1 MRRILVTVI
10 CAFSAILLLT
20 AVAFAEEP
28 SFSFELSIDG
38 VSEVDTS
45 KGDVVTVALRLKRTD
60 CGDDFTMH
68 AMQDEV
74 AYDSAFFRLVPDG
87 TLTRD
92 GIRTADVSTA
102 DGRQAFVL
110 SFVSFDGGEV
120 WEADTLV
127 GMFQLEVIG
136 DGGAA
141 ALENTRFLVSKE
153 DGASQYDAAAQDVT
167 VAVSDMCTVQFIAN
181 GAVVDTQTVHRDSK
195 LTRPD
200 APEQEGFRLSGWY
213 RDAVLTQPW
222 DFDRDTVT
230 VNTTL
235 YAACEPIETPPTTP
249 SPLWL
254 LLLLPFVG
262 IVVAWRKRRNR

>member
-1 MRRILVTVI
+1 MRRVLTAMICVFSVI
-10 CAFSAILLLT
+10 TLLT
-20 AVAFAEEP
+20 SVAFAEEP

-38 VSEVDTS
+38 LSEVDVA
-45 KGDVVTVALRLKRTD
+45 KGDVVTVVLRLKRTD

-74 AYDSAFFRLVPDG
+74 AYDPSFFRLVPDG
-87 TLTRD
+87 TLTRE
-92 GIRTADVSTA
+92 GVRTADVAAS
-102 DGRQAFVL
+102 DGRRAFLL

-136 DGGAA
+136 DSGAA

-153 DGASQYDAAAQDVT
+153 DGSSQYDATAQDVT

-181 GAVVDTQTVHRDSK
+181 GVVVDTQTVPRGSK
-195 LTRPD
+195 LSRPD
-200 APEQEGFRLSGWY
+200 APEQEGYRLSGWC
-213 RDAVLTQPW
+213 RDAALTQPW

-230 VNTTL
+230 LNTTL
-235 YAACEPIETPPTTP
+235 YAAYEPVESAPTAL

-254 LLLLPFVG
+254 LLLLPVIG
-262 IVVAWRKRRNR
+262 VVIVWRRRGK

>member
-1 MRRILVTVI
+1 MRRVLTAMI
-10 CAFSAILLLT
+10 CVFSAIALLT
-20 AVAFAEEP
+20 SMAFAEEP

-38 VSEVDTS
+38 LSDVDVV

-60 CGDDFTMH
+60 CGDDFIMH

-74 AYDSAFFRLVPDG
+74 AYDPSFFRLVPDG
-87 TLTRD
+87 TLTRE
-92 GIRTADVSTA
+92 GVRTADVAAS
-102 DGRQAFVL
+102 DGRRAFVL

-120 WEADTLV
+120 WEPDTLV

-136 DGGAA
+136 DSGAA
-141 ALENTRFLVSKE
+141 SLENTRFLVSKE
-153 DGASQYDAAAQDVT
+153 DGSSQYDATAQDVT

-181 GAVVDTQTVHRDSK
+181 SAVVDTQTVPRGSK

-200 APEQEGFRLSGWY
+200 APEQEGYQLIGWC
-213 RDAVLTQPW
+213 RDAALTQPW

-230 VNTTL
+230 LNTTL
-235 YAACEPIETPPTTP
+235 YAAYEPVESAPTTL

-254 LLLLPFVG
+254 LLLLPIIGGV
-262 IVVAWRKRRNR
+262 IVWRRRRK

>member
-1 MRRILVTVI
+1 MRRVLAAII
-10 CAFSAILLLT
+10 FAFSLVLVLT
-20 AVAFAEEP
+20 SVVFAEEP

-38 VSEVDTS
+38 VSEVDVS
-45 KGDVVTVALRLKRTD
+45 KGDVVTVALRLKRAD

-74 AYDSAFFRLVPDG
+74 AYDPAFFRLVPDG

-92 GIRTADVSTA
+92 GIRTADVATA
-102 DGRQAFVL
+102 DGRRAFVL

-120 WEADTLV
+120 WESDTLV

-136 DGGAA
+136 DSGAA

-153 DGASQYDAAAQDVT
+153 DGVSQYDAAAQDVT

-181 GAVVDTQTVHRDSK
+181 NAVVDTQTVPRGSK

-200 APEQEGFRLSGWY
+200 APEQEGYQLSGWY
-213 RDAVLTQPW
+213 RDAALTQPW
-222 DFDRDTVT
+222 DFGRDMVT

-235 YAACEPIETPPTTP
+235 YAAYEPIESQSTTL

-254 LLLLPFVG
+254 LLLLPIVG
-262 IVVAWRKRRNR
+262 GVVVWRKRRK

>member
-1 MRRILVTVI
+1 MRRVLAAVI
-10 CAFSAILLLT
+10 CAFSVILLLT
-20 AVAFAEEP
+20 SVVFAEEP
-28 SFSFELSIDG
+28 NFSFELSVDG
-38 VSEVDTS
+38 VSEVDADT
-45 KGDVVTVALRLKRTD
+45 GDVITVALRLKRTD
-60 CGDDFTMH
+60 CGDDFTMY

-74 AYDSAFFRLVPDG
+74 AYDPAFFRLVPDG

-92 GIRTADVSTA
+92 GIRTADVAAA
-102 DGRQAFVL
+102 DGRRAFVL

-136 DGGAA
+136 DSGAA

-153 DGASQYDAAAQDVT
+153 DGASQYDATAQDVT
-167 VAVSDMCTVQFIAN
+167 VAVSNMCTVQFVAN
-181 GAVVDTQTVHRDSK
+181 GTVVDTQTIPRGSK

-200 APEQEGFRLSGWY
+200 APEQEGYQLSGWY
-213 RDAVLTQPW
+213 RDAALTQPW

-235 YAACEPIETPPTTP
+235 YAAYEPIESQSTAL

-254 LLLLPFVG
+254 LLLLPIVG
-262 IVVAWRKRRNR
+262 GVIAWQKRGK

>member
-1 MRRILVTVI
+1 MRRVLIAIVSAFSVILV
-10 CAFSAILLLT
+10 LT
-20 AVAFAEEP
+20 AVAFAEEA

-38 VSEVDTS
+38 ISEVDVNR
-45 KGDVVTVALRLKRTD
+45 GDVVTVALRLKRTD

-74 AYDSAFFRLVPDG
+74 TYDPAFFRLLPDG

-92 GIRTADVSTA
+92 GIRTADVATA
-102 DGRQAFVL
+102 EGRRAFVL

-120 WEADTLV
+120 WAADTLV

-136 DGGAA
+136 DSGAA

-153 DGASQYDAAAQDVT
+153 DGASQYDATAQDVT
-167 VAVSDMCTVQFIAN
+167 VAVSDMCTVRFIAN
-181 GAVVDTQTVHRDSK
+181 GAVVDTQTVPRGSK

-200 APEQEGFRLSGWY
+200 APEREGYQLSGWY
-213 RDAVLTQPW
+213 RDAALTQPW

-235 YAACEPIETPPTTP
+235 YAAYEPIESNPTSL

-262 IVVAWRKRRNR
+262 IVIVWRKRRK

>member
-1 MRRILVTVI
+1 MRRVLIAIVSAFSVILV
-10 CAFSAILLLT
+10 LT

-38 VSEVDTS
+38 ISKVDVN

-74 AYDSAFFRLVPDG
+74 AYDPAFFRLVPAG

-92 GIRTADVSTA
+92 GVRTADVATA
-102 DGRQAFVL
+102 DGRRAFVL

-120 WEADTLV
+120 WAADTLV

-136 DGGAA
+136 DSGAA
-141 ALENTRFLVSKE
+141 ALKNTRFLVSKE
-153 DGASQYDAAAQDVT
+153 DGASQYDTTAQDVT
-167 VAVSDMCTVQFIAN
+167 VAVSNMCTVRFIAN
-181 GAVVDTQTVHRDSK
+181 GAVVDTQTVPRGSK

-200 APEQEGFRLSGWY
+200 APEQEGFQLSGWY
-213 RDAVLTQPW
+213 HDAALTQPW

-235 YAACEPIETPPTTP
+235 YAAYEPIESNPTFL

-262 IVVAWRKRRNR
+262 IVVAWRKRRK